1 MPALKDGADAW
12 GFVFSSFPQYQIS
25 CVLLAKGAIS
35 PLHSA
40 SFEGDMTSQ
49 YWNDSR
55 AVGYREFRYD
65 FPERTLSGKTVIL
78 AGGSG
83 GLGAAT
89 VALLARE
96 GAQLIVGYRANR
108 ERAEA
113 LRRLIESNFHCTISL
128 VAGDI
133 AAPDVRRAYV
143 TAAEKTG
150 APLAGAA
157 IFPGDPARVA
167 FEDLNR
173 ETMLASLES
182 NYTGPILLAKEI
194 GEALERTGG
203 DGSLVLLATMQALAV
218 FPSSL
223 NYAAPKAALM
233 HAARILA
240 QQWNH
245 VRVNVVAPGATIA
258 GMAATSVRS
267 GKYDRHI
274 ASGAIGRFGRP
285 EDLARAVRFFLE
297 PDNYITGQT
306 LLVDG
311 GLTLRRDRA

>member
-1 MPALKDGADAW
+1 L
-12 GFVFSSFPQYQIS
+12 SFHPSRNIQIPF
-25 CVLLAKGAIS
+25 VLLVKRAIF

-40 SFEGDMTSQ
+40 FEDNMTSQ
-49 YWNDSR
+49 YWNESQ
-55 AVGYREFRYD
+55 ATAYQQFQYD
-65 FPERTLSGKTVIL
+65 FPERTLSGKTVIV

-96 GAQLIVGYRANR
+96 GARLIVGYRANR

-113 LRRLIESNFHCTISL
+113 LRRSIESNFHCTISL

-143 TAAEKTG
+143 TAAEKAG
-150 APLAGAA
+150 PPLAGAA

-167 FEDLNR
+167 FQDLNR

-182 NYTGPILLAKEI
+182 NYAGPLLLAKEI
-194 GEALERTGG
+194 GEAMEHTGG

-223 NYAAPKAALM
+223 NYAAPKAALV

-240 QQWNH
+240 LQWDH
-245 VRVNVVAPGATIA
+245 VRVNVVAPGATVA
-258 GMAATSVRS
+258 GMATASVRS

-311 GLTLRRDRA
+311 GLTLRRDRS

>member
-1 MPALKDGADAW
+1 
-12 GFVFSSFPQYQIS
+12 
-25 CVLLAKGAIS
+25 
-35 PLHSA
+35 
-40 SFEGDMTSQ
+40 MTSQ
-49 YWNDSR
+49 YWNESQ
-55 AVGYREFRYD
+55 AVAYQEFRYD
-65 FPERTLSGKTVIL
+65 LPDRTLSGKTVIV
-78 AGGSG
+78 AGGCG

-96 GAQLIVGYRANR
+96 GAHLIVGYLANR

-113 LRRLIESNFHCTISL
+113 LRRSLESNFHCTISL

-133 AAPDVRRAYV
+133 ATPEVQRAYLA
-143 TAAEKTG
+143 AAEKTG
-150 APLAGAA
+150 TPLAGAA

-173 ETMLASLES
+173 ETMRASLES
-182 NYTGPILLAKEI
+182 NYTGPMLLAKEI
-194 GEALERTGG
+194 GGAMERTGG

-218 FPSSL
+218 FPSSV
-223 NYAAPKAALM
+223 NYAAPKAALVY
-233 HAARILA
+233 AARILA

-258 GMAATSVRS
+258 GMAAASVQS

-285 EDLARAVRFFLE
+285 EDVARAVRFFLE

-306 LLVDG
+306 VLVDG